1 MENSAVAANVQWQV
15 FTPRDSKTS
24 AQSHLLLSGDPVSGG
39 PWGVAAVPGPGKG
52 LRGCCGRDDTG

>member
-39 PWGVAAVPGPGKG
+39 PWGAAAVPGPGKG
-52 LRGCCGRDDTG
+52 LLWA